1 MSDKKKACFADDL
14 SMMLAK
20 NHNNDDR
27 LVMQFMFPSGSL
39 FSVTFALSPCLGG
52 TGCVLMVYG
61 LNAEKMN
68 CERIFNLFCLYGNVV
83 KVITDAMITQLVE

>member
-1 MSDKKKACFADDL
+1 MYL
-14 SMMLAK
+14 
-20 NHNNDDR
+20 
-27 LVMQFMFPSGSL
+27 LVVIVMFF
-39 FSVTFALSPCLGG
+39 FSSSVHVGG

-83 KVITDAMITQLVE
+83 KVSSHFDESCRAKLEWVCVDYAAPVGDYF

>member
-1 MSDKKKACFADDL
+1 MVNKVAINYYYLLRFHVNYIPELSSDPRVAVIV
-14 SMMLAK
+14 S
-20 NHNNDDR
+20 H
-27 LVMQFMFPSGSL
+27 P
-39 FSVTFALSPCLGG
+39 TGG

-83 KVITDAMITQLVE
+83 KVITEISEFWCPSINNLLTSKFNF

>member
-1 MSDKKKACFADDL
+1 MFARFL
-14 SMMLAK
+14 GLPK
-20 NHNNDDR
+20 
-27 LVMQFMFPSGSL
+27 LFMRNKHMNSSF
-39 FSVTFALSPCLGG
+39 LGG

-83 KVITDAMITQLVE
+83 KVNSVCV